1 MTFRDDQ
8 RAAMQYLSATWME
21 LVIRAK
27 LSLSEDRKRRIWEF
41 IDELA
46 AVKHIQSL
54 PDELAF
60 VRRGGAAVI
69 GVQEVAQIRSIYG
82 QLVHSDRTQLAAL
95 DVAGS

>member
-46 AVKHIQSL
+46 AVKRIQSL
-54 PDELAF
+54 SDELAF
-60 VRRGGAAVI
+60 VRKRGCCW
-69 GVQEVAQIRSIYG
+69 
-82 QLVHSDRTQLAAL
+82 RT
-95 DVAGS
+95 

>member
-1 MTFRDDQ
+1 
-8 RAAMQYLSATWME
+8 ME

-46 AVKHIQSL
+46 AVKRIQSL

-60 VRRGGAAVI
+60 VRKRGGAAVI
-69 GVQEVAQIRSIYG
+69 GVQDVAQIRPSTA
-82 QLVHSDRTQLAAL
+82 LKSRRRCFRT
-95 DVAGS
+95 